1 MSARRKLSNLAA
13 RLVVCV
19 FLLGWVF
26 HTIFLNEGKNAA
38 QELGLTWA
46 QLSRWDQW
54 KFGWQY
60 GPAELWHNLCQIH
73 PGVFVLSVLAMGATI
88 VLGIVRW
95 RMVLRLH
102 GLELSLGRASEIS
115 FVAHF
120 FNSFLLG
127 STGGDLM
134 KAYYAARETHHKKA
148 EAVSTVFVDR
158 VSGLWAMLLFAGLM
172 MLPNLTLLF
181 EHENLRTLALLS
193 LAMLAACTTVVVLA
207 FWGGVS
213 KAWTGARV
221 WLRRL
226 PKGEWLE
233 RLLDSCRLFGRHP
246 GFLLRLIGISMVL
259 NAVCVLQVW
268 ILSRGLGLH
277 ISPVSLLVIV
287 PIIICI
293 SALPITP
300 SGLGVRENLFV
311 FMLADPSI
319 AVAATPALSLSL
331 LAYAGSLFWSLVGG
345 VVYLL
350 FKERHHLGEEDL
362 TVHKETERGQPEK
375 ELPERSTPTTAS

>member
-1 MSARRKLSNLAA
+1 VRARQHIWRLTWRFGVCLVLLA
-13 RLVVCV
+13 
-19 FLLGWVF
+19 WVF
-26 HTIFLNEGKNAA
+26 HAIFTNEGKSAA
-38 QELGLTWA
+38 QKLGLIWD

-54 KFGWQY
+54 HFAWSH
-60 GPAELWHNLCQIH
+60 GPAELWHNLCLIH
-73 PGVFVLSVLAMGATI
+73 PGIFVLSMLAMGATI
-88 VLGIVRW
+88 VLGILRW
-95 RMVLRLH
+95 RMVLRVH
-102 GLELSLGRASEIS
+102 GLELSLGRAGEIS

-134 KAYYAARETHHKKA
+134 KAYYAARETHHKKT

-158 VSGLWAMLLFAGLM
+158 LIGLWAMLLFAGLM
-172 MLPNLTLLF
+172 MIPNMGLLF
-181 EHENLRTLALLS
+181 EHDRLRALAWLI
-193 LAMLAACTTVVVLA
+193 LAMLAACTTLIVLA

-213 KAWTGARV
+213 KAWTGARA

-233 RLLDSCRLFGRHP
+233 RLLDSCRLFGKHP
-246 GFLLRLIGISMVL
+246 GFLVRALGISMVL
-259 NAVCVLQVW
+259 NAICVLQVW
-268 ILSRGLGLH
+268 ILARGLNLH
-277 ISPVSLLVIV
+277 VSPIELLVIV

-293 SALPITP
+293 SALPVTP

-345 VVYLL
+345 VVYMM
-350 FKERHHLGEEDL
+350 FKEKHHLA
-362 TVHKETERGQPEK
+362 ETELDVNK
-375 ELPERSTPTTAS
+375 EAEAGENAKPPDEQKALLGDR